1 MYWNDK
7 KDKVLREFWRNR
19 LISFYSAILDGHDLK
34 INRLF
39 KKIANECVEDSRFL
53 HYIMPPGRVFLDK
66 SDLLLFYLDNIV
78 PLGIGFTLYQEVSGI
93 FAVVISKIEDTQE
106 VKNRLFALHYGDS
119 LEKVL
124 R

>member
-7 KDKVLREFWRNR
+7 KDKILREFWRNR

-53 HYIMPPGRVFLDK
+53 NYIMPPGRVFLDK
-66 SDLLLFYLDNIV
+66 SDLLFFYLDNIV
-78 PLGIGFTLYQEVSGI
+78 PVGIKFMLYTTVSGL
-93 FAVVISKIEDTQE
+93 FAAAISKIEDTQE
-106 VKNRLFALHYGDS
+106 VKNRLFALHYGAS
-119 LEKVL
+119 LERIL